1 VTVQGREP
9 GKLNLLRFAVI
20 TGCSYRSLSFGSVL
34 TISSPIEARLVISSA
49 LSAAGCGTYSRHPRW

>member
-49 LSAAGCGTYSRHPRW
+49 LSAAGC